1 MNAKRFLIYFLIL
14 LITAYPASAGGV
26 SLNRWVLNV
35 TLHDDGLV
43 DEATQIEIENTGSS
57 PLDGFSFVVPASA
70 VTMVYDFD
78 HTSSFTGQTVEQ
90 QAVPGGVKII
100 INFNRSVETGKKWS
114 GRVGFTAEKWAV
126 KEGSDYSID
135 IPVRAPQAVVSGKN
149 IEMSVPADADIRSQ
163 VFLPKAV
170 EVTSITPKPFRIL
183 FQFNHMVPTWT
194 SDKLHL
200 GDTISIKGSFSDVL
214 SKIVETDE
222 KSREINAR
230 IKAAKNQGIDVSEA
244 EAHLRNAEDYNT
256 NQALQSYWKK
266 DNTVA
271 LQYVGYANDELKL
284 AESSLSV
291 PGKTE
296 SPPEETAAE
305 GKKTPGFGAAGMIL
319 VLLVS
324 FAVKKKK

>member
-14 LITAYPASAGGV
+14 LITAYPASAGDV

-43 DEATQIEIENTGSS
+43 EEAIQIEIENTGSL

-100 INFNRSVETGKKWS
+100 INFNRSVEAGKKWD

-126 KEGSDYSID
+126 KEGSDYSIT
-135 IPVRAPQAVVSGKN
+135 IPIKAPQAVVSGKN
-149 IEMSVPADADIRSQ
+149 IEMSLPADADIRSQ

-170 EVTSITPKPFRIL
+170 EVTSVTPNPFRIL
-183 FQFNHMVPTWT
+183 FQFDHMVPTWS
-194 SDKLHL
+194 SDKLHI

-230 IKAAKNQGIDVSEA
+230 IKAAKNRGIDVSEA
-244 EAHLRNAEDYNT
+244 EAHLKNAEDYNT

-271 LQYVGYANDELKL
+271 LQYAGYANDELKL
-284 AESSLSV
+284 AESSLSA

-296 SPPEETAAE
+296 VPLEETAE

-319 VLLVS
+319 VLLISLV
-324 FAVKKKK
+324 VKKRK